1 MNPAL
6 ELRALRGATTASA
19 NSPEAIDAAVSE
31 LVAALM
37 LHNGLQASQLL
48 SITFSVTADLDAC
61 FPAAIARRRLGFDG
75 VALLD
80 CQQMAVQGDLQR
92 CIRLLA
98 HAWLE
103 AEQIPVHPYLRE
115 ASRLRPDRALGDPSH
130 TSVTTPA
137 GAWDPAGMAPPSPA
151 GDPADH

>member
-19 NSPEAIDAAVSE
+19 NSPEAIDVAVSE

-37 LHNGLQASQLL
+37 LHNGLEASQLL

-80 CQQMAVQGDLQR
+80 CQQMAVQGDLER

-98 HAWLE
+98 HAWLD
-103 AEQIPVHPYLRE
+103 AEQTPVHPYLRE
-115 ASRLRPDRALGDPSH
+115 ASRLRPDRAVATPSH
-130 TSVTTPA
+130 HSVTTPA
-137 GAWDPAGMAPPSPA
+137 GAWDSGSPTAPGPA
-151 GDPADH
+151 GDPAGH